1 MYTRLHEYIAGQR
14 IDERVGRGVSGGFD
28 GIVAS
33 ISFLGRGCVRGGG
46 GGSGLKG
53 LRRLSQ
59 RAL

>member
-1 MYTRLHEYIAGQR
+1 
-14 IDERVGRGVSGGFD
+14 VSGGFD